1 MTPAPGDRSGIT
13 AALAT
18 AAALLL
24 LAPVLLIAA
33 ASTYPGLQA
42 TGCTQP
48 PPSPLAA
55 ATIPAHYLALY
66 QQAGRQ
72 YQIPWPVLAGIG
84 EAESGQGRSHAPGV
98 HSGANS
104 AGAAGPMQF
113 GIGGQAGNTWGGAP
127 IHPATQHTG
136 GYGTDGDHDGLVNVY
151 DPGDAIPSA
160 ARFLQAHG
168 APTSLAAALFAWNHS
183 TQYVTLVLTWAARY
197 THGGAQVLAAAAS
210 TACALPAA
218 GPLPPGTAGKV
229 IAYAQAQ
236 LGKPYQWGTTG
247 PAAFDCSG
255 LAMMA
260 YHAAGITI
268 PRTSQAQWAYGRR
281 VPASQAQPGDLVFF
295 AGSDG
300 THAAPG
306 HVGIVVD
313 PATHTMI
320 DAYATGYGVEY
331 DTYGLPA
338 SKGGLSP
345 VSGFTRPV

>member
-1 MTPAPGDRSGIT
+1 MPPPHRDSGQIRM
-13 AALAT
+13 ALA
-18 AAALLL
+18 AGAALLL
-24 LAPVLLIAA
+24 LPVLLLAA
-33 ASTYPGLQA
+33 AAGIWGQQA
-42 TGCTQP
+42 TACTTQP
-48 PPSPLAA
+48 APTPLAT
-55 ATIPAHYLALY
+55 ATIPARYLTLY

-72 YQIPWPVLAGIG
+72 YGIPWQVLAGIG
-84 EAESGQGRSHAPGV
+84 ETESDHGRSHAPGV
-98 HSGANS
+98 HSGANR

-113 GIGGQAGNTWGGAP
+113 GTGGQAGNTWGGAP

-136 GYGTDGDHDGLVNVY
+136 GYGIDGDHDGLVDVY

-168 APTSLAAALFAWNHS
+168 APASLQAALFAWNHS
-183 TQYVTLVLTWAARY
+183 TQYVTLVLAWAARY
-197 THGGAQVLAAAAS
+197 THGGAPALAAAAS
-210 TACALPAA
+210 TVCTLAA
-218 GPLPPGTAGKV
+218 TGPLPAGAAGKI

-247 PAAFDCSG
+247 PGAFDCSG

-260 YHAAGITI
+260 YRAAGITI
-268 PRTSQAQWAYGRR
+268 PRTSQAQWAHGRR

-300 THAAPG
+300 TPTAPG
-306 HVGIVVD
+306 HVGIVVN

-320 DAYATGYGVEY
+320 DAYATGYGIEY

-338 SKGGLSP
+338 SKDGLSP
-345 VSGFTRPV
+345 VTGFTRPA